1 MKYESEF
8 EIVETINSTVT
19 KKQHVYTRLN
29 KVTLCCADE
38 DALLTIWD
46 LRANHPVGGTKP
58 KRSTY
63 LQEKLELGYCLY
75 TTTNIHPL
83 HLYFF
88 RDISREMWRGFLYGK
103 AHEHKKYK
111 TAEWYDLLHPLPFYP
126 NLSGFCHVKEPV
138 LSCAEERVRQYTPQN
153 DIEAF
158 SLEWTLRSLE
168 RYAMKLTKHTQDK
181 DAILIGTNDVSF
193 SRNAKFQVISS

>member
-8 EIVETINSTVT
+8 EIVETINSSVT
-19 KKQHVYTRLN
+19 KKQHIYTHLN
-29 KVTLCCADE
+29 RVTVCCGDE
-38 DALLTIWD
+38 EPLLAIWD
-46 LRANHPVGGTKP
+46 LRANHPVGGTRS

-75 TTTNIHPL
+75 ITTNIHPL

-88 RDISREMWRGFLYGK
+88 CDISREMWKGFLYGK

-126 NLSGFCHVKEPV
+126 NLAGFCHAKEQI
-138 LSCAEERVRQYTPQN
+138 LSCSEEEARQYAPQN
-153 DIEAF
+153 DVEAF

-168 RYAMKLTKHTQDK
+168 RYATRVPKHSQDK
-181 DAILIGTNDVSF
+181 DAILIGTKDVSV
-193 SRNAKFQVISS
+193 SKKAKFQVISS

>member
-29 KVTLCCADE
+29 RVTITCGDE
-38 DALLTIWD
+38 DPVLAVWD
-46 LRANHPVGGTKP
+46 LRANHPVAGARP
-58 KRSTY
+58 KRSNY
-63 LQEKLELGYCLY
+63 LQEKLELGYVLY

-88 RDISREMWRGFLYGK
+88 HDISREMWKGFLYGK
-103 AHEHKKYK
+103 AHEHKRYK
-111 TAEWYDLLHPLPFYP
+111 TVEWYDLLYPLPFYP
-126 NLSGFCHVKEPV
+126 NLAGFCHAKEPV
-138 LSCAEERVRQYTPQN
+138 LSCSEEEVRQHLPQN
-153 DIEAF
+153 DVEAF

-168 RYAMKLTKHTQDK
+168 RYATQVPKNFQDK
-181 DAILIGTNDVSF
+181 DAILIETKEVSLF
-193 SRNAKFQVISS
+193 RKAKLQVISS